1 VTDSLC
7 ATERGFVFSF
17 PNDDDDDE
25 QPERKIQGGRVARV
39 VWRAKLGGVH
49 YREQSRGVCLLSRY
63 GSEESLNHSW
73 PLAGFGITVDRPLT
87 NLRLGVEFS
96 SDLTAPRALFYHICT
111 LADNLNQSVK
121 GLVK

>member
-1 VTDSLC
+1 M
-7 ATERGFVFSF
+7 
-17 PNDDDDDE
+17 
-25 QPERKIQGGRVARV
+25 ARV

-87 NLRLGVEFS
+87 KILTRCGLNLRSGV
-96 SDLTAPRALFYHICT
+96 TVR
-111 LADNLNQSVK
+111 
-121 GLVK
+121 

>member
-1 VTDSLC
+1 MPLRALPPPKRTACLIGGS
-7 ATERGFVFSF
+7 SF
-17 PNDDDDDE
+17 ALSSDDDDE

-87 NLRLGVEFS
+87 RCGLNLS
-96 SDLTAPRALFYHICT
+96 HICT
-111 LADNLNQSVK
+111 LVDNLNQSVK